1 MRGSSRAKGLLRGTE
16 GYWSGTLII
25 KPFPNPVVSGFVV
38 RQACPELAEVAHH
51 EREMM
56 LTMG

>member
-1 MRGSSRAKGLLRGTE
+1 M
-16 GYWSGTLII
+16 

-56 LTMG
+56 LTMGEYTPPVRPELVEGRN